1 MDEALLWDRA
11 GGLFRYPDENSP
23 EAARQCHRALVAV
36 EPHAA
41 ARLELFLDQLERL
54 STEAQQELF
63 TATFDLN
70 PSCALEVGW
79 HLFGESYERG
89 AFLVKMRRQ
98 LTRFGLS
105 DSGELPDHL
114 SLALAVLGRMPAEE
128 AEEFA
133 SACLLPALG
142 KMRANLAGK
151 SNPFESVLNAITLLV
166 ERRYG
171 RLPGENPRE
180 TAALR
185 TGNGRVL

>member
-1 MDEALLWDRA
+1 MDETVLWDRVGA
-11 GGLFRYPDENSP
+11 LFRYPREDYFEVT
-23 EAARQCHRALVAV
+23 RGCHRAFGATEPDVA
-36 EPHAA
+36 ALL
-41 ARLELFLDQLERL
+41 ARFLDRMEGL

-79 HLFGESYERG
+79 HLFGENYERG

-114 SLALAVLGRMPAEE
+114 THVLAVLGRMPAEE

-133 SACLLPALG
+133 CACLLPALG

-151 SNPFESVLNAITLLV
+151 SNPFESALDAIALLV
-166 ERRYG
+166 ERRHG
-171 RLPGENPRE
+171 RLPGEDPQE
-180 TAALR
+180 VASLR
-185 TGNGRVL
+185 AGNGRGE

>member
-1 MDEALLWDRA
+1 MEGATLWDRVGA
-11 GGLFRYPDENSP
+11 LFRYPDAGYLEV
-23 EAARQCHRALVAV
+23 ARQCHHAV
-36 EPHAA
+36 DATEPDAA
-41 ARLELFLDQLERL
+41 APLARFLDQMESL

-79 HLFGESYERG
+79 HLFGENYERG

-98 LTRFGLS
+98 LMRFGLP

-114 SLALAVLGRMPAEE
+114 SLILAVLGRMPAEE

-133 SACLLPALG
+133 GACLLPALG

-151 SNPFESVLNAITLLV
+151 SNPFESVLNAIMLLV
-166 ERRYG
+166 EQRHG

-180 TAALR
+180 AAALR
-185 TGNGRVL
+185 AGNGRGA

>member
-1 MDEALLWDRA
+1 MDEISLWDRLA
-11 GGLFRYPDENSP
+11 ALLRYPDGNYLET
-23 EAARQCHRALVAV
+23 ARQCHRAVAV
-36 EPHAA
+36 REPDVAA
-41 ARLELFLDQLERL
+41 LLARFLDRMEGL

-79 HLFGESYERG
+79 HLFGENYERG
-89 AFLVKMRRQ
+89 AFLVKMRQQ

-105 DSGELPDHL
+105 DPGELPDHL
-114 SLALAVLGRMPAEE
+114 KLVLAVLGRMPAEE

-133 SACLLPALG
+133 SVCLSPALA

-151 SNPFESVLNAITLLV
+151 SNPFEAALDAIALLV

-171 RLPGENPRE
+171 PLPGEDAGDE
-180 TAALR
+180 ALR
-185 TGNGRVL
+185 AGNGRGA